1 MKYMFDVELAKK
13 YGLEEAIFLENL
25 IFWVIRNR
33 ANQIN
38 YFDGRTWTYN
48 SVRAFNVLFPFW
60 TTKQMRRVL
69 DSLLKQGVIVKGN
82 YNKNPYD
89 RTLWYALA
97 EEDTFICRYG
107 QVDLPKPPNE
117 FCEKGQPIPDIKPD
131 SKPDNKTDIK
141 TTYTSKPETAAACG
155 AYGPFKPVSLIAKDF
170 QPVDLPEPKA
180 EETAKVEQ
188 TPKIGLNAPETQP
201 AVCGVQ
207 NEQKNENRPNFGE
220 NSAVVESESQT
231 EKPKTKKLNNLQE
244 FSNMVLERFE
254 HIENDA
260 QKGIWFKRNCRCL
273 SDILNY
279 ALGDKDLACE
289 MISCTCAFLK
299 QNRLSGGYEAVCR
312 QLPRW
317 YEEALKRKR
326 EKESRQF
333 YR

>member
-1 MKYMFDVELAKK
+1 MRYSFNINLAKK
-13 YGLEEAIFLENL
+13 YGLEESIFLENI

-33 ANQIN
+33 ANQTN

-60 TTKQMRRVL
+60 TTKQIRRVL

-97 EEDTFICRYG
+97 EEDTFICQYG
-107 QVDLPKPPNE
+107 QVDLPKPTNE
-117 FCEKGQPIPDIKPD
+117 FCGKGQPIPDVKPD
-131 SKPDNKTDIK
+131 VKPDVEPDIK

-155 AYGPFKPVSLIAKDF
+155 MFKPVSLFAKDF

-180 EETAKVEQ
+180 EETEKVEQ
-188 TPKIGLNAPETQP
+188 PPKIGLNAQKVEQ
-201 AVCGVQ
+201 AVYRVQ
-207 NEQKNENRPNFGE
+207 NEQKNENRPDFGE
-220 NSAVVESESQT
+220 NSAVVESKTQT
-231 EKPKTKKLNNLQE
+231 EKTKTKKLTNLQE
-244 FSNMVLERFE
+244 FSNMVLARFE
-254 HIENDA
+254 KTIHAPE
-260 QKGIWFKRNCRCL
+260 QKAIWFKRNCRCL

-299 QNRLSGGYEAVCR
+299 ENRLTGGYEAVCR

-326 EKESRQF
+326 EKENRQF

>member
-33 ANQIN
+33 ANQTN

-60 TTKQMRRVL
+60 TTKQIRRVL

-82 YNKNPYD
+82 YNQNPYD
-89 RTLWYALA
+89 RTLWYALD
-97 EEDTFICRYG
+97 EEDTFICQYG

-117 FCEKGQPIPDIKPD
+117 FCKKGQPIPDIKPD
-131 SKPDNKTDIK
+131 SKPDNKPDIK

-155 AYGPFKPVSLIAKDF
+155 TFKHFSLIAKDF
-170 QPVDLPEPKA
+170 QPVDLPEPKE

-188 TPKIGLNAPETQP
+188 TPKIGLNEPKTKL
-201 AVCGVQ
+201 AVYGVQ
-207 NEQKNENRPNFGE
+207 NEQKNENRHNFGE
-220 NSAVVESESQT
+220 NSAVVESKSQT

-254 HIENDA
+254 HIENDV
-260 QKGIWFKRNCRCL
+260 QKGIWFKRNSRCL

>member
-1 MKYMFDVELAKK
+1 MRYSFNINLAKK

-33 ANQIN
+33 ANQTN

-60 TTKQMRRVL
+60 TTKQIRRVL

-97 EEDTFICRYG
+97 EENTFICQYG
-107 QVDLPKPPNE
+107 QFDLPKPTNE
-117 FCEKGQPIPDIKPD
+117 FCGKGQPIPDVKPD
-131 SKPDNKTDIK
+131 VKPDIK
-141 TTYTSKPETAAACG
+141 TTLTSKPETAACG
-155 AYGPFKPVSLIAKDF
+155 AYGTFKPVSLIAKDF
-170 QPVDLPEPKA
+170 QPVVLPKPKA

-188 TPKIGLNAPETQP
+188 TPKISLNAPKTKP

-220 NSAVVESESQT
+220 NSAVVESETQT

-254 HIENDA
+254 HIENDV
-260 QKGIWFKRNCRCL
+260 QKGIWFKRNSRCL

-279 ALGDKDLACE
+279 ALGDKELACE
-289 MISCTCAFLK
+289 MIGCTCDYLK
-299 QNRLSGGYEAVCR
+299 ENKLTGGYEAVCR

-317 YEEALKRKR
+317 YEEALKQRR

>member
-1 MKYMFDVELAKK
+1 MRYMFSIALAKK
-13 YGLEEAIFLENL
+13 YGLEEAVFLENL
-25 IFWVIRNR
+25 IFWVFRNR
-33 ANQIN
+33 ANGKN
-38 YFDGRTWTYN
+38 FFDGRTWTYN
-48 SVRAFNVLFPFW
+48 SVRAFKELFSFW
-60 TTKQMRRVL
+60 STKQLRRVL

-82 YNKNPYD
+82 YNQNPYD

-97 EEDTFICRYG
+97 DEDAIIKEYG
-107 QVDLPKPPNE
+107 QVDLPKPTNGVVE
-117 FCEKGQPIPDIKPD
+117 GVKAIPD
-131 SKPDNKTDIK
+131 SKPDNKPDINIL
-141 TTYTSKPETAAACG
+141 TTLTSKPETAAACG
-155 AYGPFKPVSLIAKDF
+155 TLNPFSLIAKDF
-170 QPVDLPEPKA
+170 QPVDLPEPKE

-188 TPKIGLNAPETQP
+188 TPKIDLNAPKTEQ

-207 NEQKNENRPNFGE
+207 NEQKNENRPNFSE
-220 NSAVVESESQT
+220 NSAVIESKNQT

-254 HIENDA
+254 HIENDV
-260 QKGIWFKRNCRCL
+260 QRGIWFKRNSRCL

-289 MISCTCAFLK
+289 MISCTCAFLQ